1 MTGTVPTGREPSSS
15 IQEGGASAPI
25 SEVPTAAKA
34 PRWII
39 AALIL
44 YLIFFSI
51 QYFSTRP
58 PGPEPVS
65 DEIQASTK
73 TVEELHAVERNL
85 LTTYGSINPATGTM
99 RIPIERAMELLV
111 IESAEPVPVN
121 GAVPVAAPQPT
132 AGVSHYPAPTPPL
145 NATPPTSNPAT
156 TAAAPPA
163 SAVRP
168 AVVAQ
173 PRPQPPAISGMPPV
187 QLYRAICQA
196 CHDVDGRGSIV
207 RKAMPVIPDFTDAK
221 WQASRTDADLHHS
234 ILEGKGQLML
244 PMKDKFALAHTDVNE
259 MIAFIRGFQPG
270 RPVVAAGTQAQP
282 DVAAPAG
289 TALAPDAVASLTP
302 VPPNPAP
309 GSTPVAS
316 PTAAPAASVPAPA
329 AAPSSA
335 AALAL
340 ASSSPAP
347 PSVLIPS
354 TSAAAMSAGSAP
366 SQLAT
371 GPTSAVTEKLR
382 AASELFKINCMVCHG
397 PDGRGST
404 VRAAMPP
411 IPDFT
416 AREWQ
421 STHDSALLS
430 VSILEGKG
438 TLMPPWRGKIT
449 PDQARDLVSYVRT
462 FGPADLIASEK
473 SPSDFGTRFRMLKKE
488 WDDINREIQMLSRP
502 K

>member
-1 MTGTVPTGREPSSS
+1 MTDLGSTGREPSSS
-15 IQEGGASAPI
+15 VPEGGAAAPI
-25 SEVPTAAKA
+25 SEVPSAAKA

-51 QYFSTRP
+51 QYFSIRS

-65 DEIQASTK
+65 EDVRASTK
-73 TVEELHAVERNL
+73 TVEELRAVEHNL
-85 LTTYGSINPATGTM
+85 LTTYGSVNPVTGTM
-99 RIPIERAMELLV
+99 RVPIERAMELLV
-111 IESAEPVPVN
+111 VESAEPAP
-121 GAVPVAAPQPT
+121 ASAPASVAAPRPT
-132 AGVSHYPAPTPPL
+132 AVASHNPAPAPPL
-145 NATPPTSNPAT
+145 NAAPPTGRPAT
-156 TAAAPPA
+156 TAAGSPA
-163 SAVRP
+163 FAATP
-168 AVVAQ
+168 AVANL
-173 PRPQPPAISGMPPV
+173 PPPQPPASTGMPPV

-207 RKAMPVIPDFTDAK
+207 RKAMPVIPDFTDPK
-221 WQASRTDADLHHS
+221 WQSSRTDADLHHS

-270 RPVVAAGTQAQP
+270 RPVVAAGAQTQP
-282 DVAAPAG
+282 AAAASVSSPA
-289 TALAPDAVASLTP
+289 PVAVASSTP
-302 VPPNPAP
+302 VPENPAP
-309 GSTPVAS
+309 GSIPVAS
-316 PTAAPAASVPAPA
+316 PTAAPSAAVPAPA
-329 AAPSSA
+329 SAPSSA

-340 ASSSPAP
+340 ASASPAASSILFP
-347 PSVLIPS
+347 
-354 TSAAAMSAGSAP
+354 SAAPAAISPGSAAP
-366 SQLAT
+366 PAVAGAT
-371 GPTSAVTEKLR
+371 PAMTEKLR

-404 VRAAMPP
+404 VRVAMPP

-416 AREWQ
+416 ARDWQ
-421 STHDSALLS
+421 STHNSALLS

-449 PDQARDLVSYVRT
+449 PDQARDLVAYVRT

-473 SPSDFGTRFRMLKKE
+473 SSSDFGSRFLMLKKE
-488 WDDINREIQMLSRP
+488 WDEINQEIQTLSRP